1 MSGTDLNSTTDDLLL
16 KYDDNFNENYNKI
29 VSINSSIMNKEELI
43 VKENDIIM
51 MKNIY
56 ISSLQYGMIFVVI
69 FGILFILYG
78 IKYIT
83 LSKFIILLTI
93 LIIVFIVIVYYNIYV
108 KNLIYNFEN
117 TLGNIGV
124 QMKDYALSELANV
137 SVQPYQCPNTCT
149 TINNTP
155 PNPNQLQTGSTPT
168 LKIDP
173 QNNVWKYGDM
183 PMGGYLENTP
193 TQQFYNV
200 PTGIPDYP
208 NSENEPQPFYDS
220 TYPYTVYYQCQWLGP
235 NNKNAGMPN
244 NETNKY
250 TTIPCSYRPNFQ
262 ETARYICQQDPNNV
276 DINSTIQNMP
286 NCTDISI
293 MS

>member
-51 MKNIY
+51 TKNTY
-56 ISSLQYGMIFVVI
+56 ISLLQYAMIFI
-69 FGILFILYG
+69 ILFGISFILYG
-78 IKYIT
+78 IKYIS
-83 LSKFIILLTI
+83 LSKFIIITII
-93 LIIVFIVIVYYNIYV
+93 LIIVFSILVYYNIYL
-108 KNLIYNFEN
+108 KNLIYNLEK

-124 QMKDYALSELANV
+124 DMKDYALSELANV
-137 SVQPYQCPNTCT
+137 NIQPYQCPNTCT
-149 TINNTP
+149 NINNVP
-155 PNPNQLQTGSTPT
+155 PNPNVIQPVSSPT

-173 QNNVWKYGDM
+173 QNNVWEYGDI
-183 PMGGYLENTP
+183 PMGGYLSNTP
-193 TQQFYNV
+193 EQNFYKV
-200 PTGIPDYP
+200 PTGIPSYP
-208 NSENEPQPFYDS
+208 SSENEPQPFFGT
-220 TYPYTVYYQCQWLGP
+220 TYPYNVYYQCQWLGP
-235 NNKNAGMPN
+235 SGQNPGLPN
-244 NETNKY
+244 NEPTY

-276 DINSTIQNMP
+276 NINAQINNMQ